1 MESVQEEIKAL
12 EGTLG
17 TLRSKAE
24 AFPDKAARFNKEIDR
39 IERYI
44 KRLRAKLAA

>member
-1 MESVQEEIKAL
+1 MEPVQEEIKAL
-12 EGTLG
+12 ERTLG
-17 TLRSKAE
+17 ALRSKALLM
-24 AFPDKAARFNKEIDR
+24 PDKAARFNKEIDR

>member
-1 MESVQEEIKAL
+1 MIEQEIKAC
-12 EGTLG
+12 EETVE

-24 AFPDKAARFNKEIDR
+24 AFPDKAARYAKEIDR